1 MVVHQ
6 YCRPAP
12 QQLLMLFGDDDGYY
26 ADFVYMKIIGDE
38 ETTAVL
44 MVCRHKARF

>member
-26 ADFVYMKIIGDE
+26 ADFVYMKIIGDDE
-38 ETTAVL
+38 NNCCVDG
-44 MVCRHKARF
+44 MPS